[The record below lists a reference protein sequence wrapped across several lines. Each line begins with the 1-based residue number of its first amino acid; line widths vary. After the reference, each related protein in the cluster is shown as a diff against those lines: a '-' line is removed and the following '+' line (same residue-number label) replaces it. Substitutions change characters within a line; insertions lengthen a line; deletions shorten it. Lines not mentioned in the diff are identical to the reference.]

1 MNGKPEILAPAGDM
15 TCLQAALDAGA
26 DAVYLGLETLNMR
39 QMATRNFTRE
49 TLPEASQRCRARGKR
64 LYLTLNTI
72 LFEHELP
79 ELEETL
85 RFAAPLIDAAIV
97 ADWAAVEACKRHGL
111 PFHISTQMSCS
122 NSAAARFLKAQGA
135 TRLVLARECTLG
147 EVADI
152 ATSAGIEIETFV
164 HGAVC
169 VAVSGRCLLSHDAY
183 GCSSSR
189 GECHQPCRREFL
201 IQEVREG
208 ENANAAFRVTPHT
221 VLSARDLCSLPF
233 VDRLMAAGIAA
244 FKIEGRARNP
254 EYVKAVVTAYRAAVA
269 AVLDGSFTPA
279 LAERLTADCA
289 KVYHREFGCGLFHG
303 RPGAGQFTDTDENQA
318 TNKKLHV
325 GIVLNYYPKAR
336 MAQIQI
342 QDQPVALGD
351 ALAIHGPTTGVVDL
365 TVTALRR
372 EEEVCTRA
380 ERGTWVTLPCP
391 SRVRVNDKVFVVR
404 DTSGHAPL
412 ERDRAAAD
420 FSAEHTSGNTCVTLP
435 LRV

>member
-1 MNGKPEILAPAGDM
+1 MQKAPEILAPAGDM
-15 TCLQAALDAGA
+15 TCLQAALDSGA
-26 DAVYLGLETLNMR
+26 NAVYLGLENLNMR

-49 TLPEASQRCRARGKR
+49 TLPDAACRCRARGVR
-64 LYLTLNTI
+64 LYLTLNCI
-72 LFEHELP
+72 VFEHELP

-85 RFAAPLIDAAIV
+85 RFAQPHIDAAIV
-97 ADWAAVEACKRHGL
+97 ADWATVELCKQLGT

-135 TRLVLARECTLG
+135 SRIVLARECALD
-147 EVADI
+147 EVAAI
-152 ATSAGIEIETFV
+152 ATASGIEVETFV

-208 ENANAAFRVTPHT
+208 DNANAAFRVTPHT

-233 VDRLMAAGIAA
+233 VDRLMAAGITA

-254 EYVKAVVTAYRAAVA
+254 EYVKTVVTAYRAAVA
-269 AVLDGSFTPA
+269 AVLDGTFSQA

-289 KVYHREFGCGLFHG
+289 KVYHREFGCGLYHG
-303 RPGAGQFTDTDENQA
+303 RPGANQFTDTDANQA
-318 TNKKLHV
+318 TAQKRHV

-342 QDQPVALGD
+342 QDHPIALGD
-351 ALAIHGPTTGVVDL
+351 TLAIHGPTSGVVDL

-372 EEEVCTRA
+372 DEEVCSRA
-380 ERGTWVTLPCP
+380 ERGDWVTLPCA
-391 SRVRVNDKVFVVR
+391 SRVRLNDKVFIVKGV
-404 DTSGHAPL
+404 TAP
-412 ERDRAAAD
+412 
-420 FSAEHTSGNTCVTLP
+420 
-435 LRV
+435 

>member
-1 MNGKPEILAPAGDM
+1 M

-26 DAVYLGLETLNMR
+26 DAIYLGLETLNMR

-49 TLPEASQRCRARGKR
+49 TLPEASARCRARGVR

-72 LFEHELP
+72 LFEGELP
-79 ELEETL
+79 LLDETL

-97 ADWAAVEACKRHGL
+97 ADWAAVEACRRHGV
-111 PFHISTQMSCS
+111 PFHISTQMSCA
-122 NSAAARFLKAQGA
+122 NAAAARFLKAQGA
-135 TRLVLARECTLG
+135 SRVVLARECTLE
-147 EVADI
+147 EVAEI
-152 ATSAGIEIETFV
+152 ARSADIEIETFV

-189 GECHQPCRREFL
+189 GACHQPCRREFL

-233 VDRLMAAGIAA
+233 VDRLMAAGIAS

-254 EYVKAVVTAYRAAVA
+254 EYVKAVVAAYRAAVA
-269 AVLDGSFTPA
+269 AVAEGRFSAA
-279 LAERLTADCA
+279 LADRLTADCA
-289 KVYHREFGCGLFHG
+289 RVYHREFGVGLFHG
-303 RPGAGQFTDTDENQA
+303 RPGAGQLTDTDENQA
-318 TNKKLHV
+318 TTKKLHV

-336 MAQIQI
+336 MAQVQI
-342 QDQPVALGD
+342 QDQPVAIGD
-351 ALAIHGPTTGVVDL
+351 ALSIHGSTSGVVDL

-372 EEEVCTRA
+372 DDEVCARA
-380 ERGTWVTLPCP
+380 ERGTWVTFPCP
-391 SRVRVNDKVFVVR
+391 QRVRVGDKVFVVR
-404 DTSGHAPL
+404 
-412 ERDRAAAD
+412 
-420 FSAEHTSGNTCVTLP
+420 SA
-435 LRV
+435 R